1 MFSPQG
7 QSINSKIC
15 SFITCCHYQYT
26 CSWIWNSL
34 LSASPRGAVWHVSA
48 GSEGISLLLCRLQ
61 LLGQLWAVLDRFS
74 LLHHLNGGVVCDIYV
89 LKVWG
94 SSSQKPIWPSPITQP
109 WPAALPYCVAAPSR
123 FSSFSLTVFFG
134 RVIGK
139 GEHGLKHSTIPSVV
153 CDSWVKM
160 KAAANVAI
168 RLPIGAPG
176 PTLLRS
182 ASRLH
187 LLFLPYQGLPGPTR
201 AYQGLPGLTRA
212 IPGPTR
218 AYQGHT
224 RAYQGHTRAYQGV
237 RAIHNAQVYFHLMR
251 RRVRRG
257 NKNCWNVTCLGQ

>member
-1 MFSPQG
+1 
-7 QSINSKIC
+7 
-15 SFITCCHYQYT
+15 
-26 CSWIWNSL
+26 
-34 LSASPRGAVWHVSA
+34 
-48 GSEGISLLLCRLQ
+48 
-61 LLGQLWAVLDRFS
+61 
-74 LLHHLNGGVVCDIYV
+74 
-89 LKVWG
+89 
-94 SSSQKPIWPSPITQP
+94 
-109 WPAALPYCVAAPSR
+109 
-123 FSSFSLTVFFG
+123 
-134 RVIGK
+134 
-139 GEHGLKHSTIPSVV
+139 
-153 CDSWVKM
+153 M

-201 AYQGLPGLTRA
+201 AYQGLPGPYQGLPGPSRAFQGHTRA

-218 AYQGHT
+218 AYQGLPGPTRAYQGHTRAYQGLPGPYQGLPGPTRAYQGHTRAIPGPT

-257 NKNCWNVTCLGQ
+257 NKNCWDVTCLGQ